1 MQRYIMLML
10 VFLASL
16 LPAAAQ
22 AWWQPDWNFR
32 KPISIDAT
40 AEGANLA
47 TSLGR
52 TPVLVRLHTGNFVF
66 DGVNDN
72 GSDLR
77 FVLED
82 DKTVLNHQIEMFN
95 PMLGIAMVWIDVP
108 EIQAGAKQTIWMYY
122 GNAAA
127 PQASNGQISFDPNYT
142 LVYHFNGAADAPPR
156 DSTAY
161 ANHGQTQPAAYI
173 DGVIGRSVQF
183 TGQGPL
189 MLPASPSLETPAGAP
204 FTFSSWL
211 RVDQVVGEQL
221 VLARHEGT
229 ASFLVGLD
237 QGVPFV
243 EVNGQRAQATQGLSP
258 STWAHL
264 AVVADG
270 NQVQLLIN
278 GSPAASLAGSLP
290 AFTGVTAIGGD
301 VPRTAPVAVQAQ
313 TADAGDAAPAAEAPV
328 VRSFSPFVGAMDEIR
343 LSKVARPAAQLEVE
357 ALSQGSESR
366 LVAYG
371 EDEQQSGFG
380 FGALGY
386 LLSAVPLD
394 AWIVLAVLAF
404 MMVHSWTIMIQ
415 KSRTASRLE
424 KGNAVFRERFA
435 QVGTQLEALADAKP
449 DAGTQQALD
458 NAPLWKIYSTAIH
471 EVRKRRAES
480 GSSTLSAEAIESI
493 HAAME
498 SVRTYQAQGLA
509 SRMGALS
516 NAIAGGPYIGLFGT
530 VLGIMVVFLGTAMA
544 GDVNINAIAPGM
556 AAALL
561 ATAAGL
567 FVAIPALF
575 GYNRILGR
583 NKVLNAEMRM
593 FTQEFSTRLAES
605 YGASH
610 SERNKKSGA
619 AALPVSGVSPQA
631 GASGI
636 HQ

>member
-10 VFLASL
+10 VFFASL

-22 AWWQPDWNFR
+22 AWWQPDWNYR
-32 KPISIDAT
+32 KPITIDASS
-40 AEGANLA
+40 EGANLS
-47 TSLGR
+47 TGLGR
-52 TPVLVRLHTGNFVF
+52 TPVLIRLHTGNFVF

-95 PMLGIAMVWIDVP
+95 PLLGIAMVWVDLP
-108 EIQAGAKQTIWMYY
+108 EVAAGQQQTIWMYY
-122 GNAAA
+122 GNEAA
-127 PQASNGQISFDPNYT
+127 PQASNGQITFDPNYT

-161 ANHGQTQPAAYI
+161 ANHAQTLPSSYI

-183 TGQGPL
+183 AGDAAL
-189 MLPASPSLETPAGAP
+189 MLPASPSLDTPAGAP
-204 FTFSSWL
+204 FTFSAWL
-211 RVDQVVGEQL
+211 RPDQLVGEQL
-221 VLARHEGT
+221 VYARRDGT
-229 ASFLVGLD
+229 ASFLLGLN

-243 EVNGQRAQATQGLSP
+243 EVSGQRAQGSQALSP
-258 STWAHL
+258 STWVHFA
-264 AVVADG
+264 ASSDG

-278 GSPAASLAGSLP
+278 GSPVASLAGGLP
-290 AFTGVTAIGGD
+290 ALSGVTAIGGD
-301 VPRTAPVAVQAQ
+301 TARSPAPVAATTEGDTDE
-313 TADAGDAAPAAEAPV
+313 TASAAPV
-328 VRSFSPFVGAMDEIR
+328 VRSFANYVGALDELR
-343 LSKVARPAAQLEVE
+343 LSKVARAAPALHID

-366 LVAYG
+366 LVVYG

-394 AWIVLAVLAF
+394 AWIVLAVLAA
-404 MMVHSWTIMIQ
+404 MLVHSWIIMLE
-415 KSRTASRLE
+415 KSRTAARLE

-435 QVGTQLEALADAKP
+435 QLGTQLEALADAKP
-449 DAGTQQALD
+449 DETTQKALD
-458 NAPLWKIYSTAIH
+458 SAPLWKLYTTAIR
-471 EVRKRRAES
+471 EVRKRQTET
-480 GSSTLSAEAIESI
+480 GSTALSPAAIESI
-493 HAAME
+493 RASMD
-498 SVRTYQAQGLA
+498 SVRTYEQQSLS

-516 NAIAGGPYIGLFGT
+516 NAIAGGPYIGLLGT

-575 GYNRILGR
+575 GYNRISGR
-583 NKVLNAEMRM
+583 NKVISAEMRV
-593 FTQEFSTRLAES
+593 FTEEFSTRLAES
-605 YGASH
+605 YGVGSVERTKKTAKESAPLTTAASVQ
-610 SERNKKSGA
+610 A
-619 AALPVSGVSPQA
+619 AAPET
-631 GASGI
+631 
-636 HQ
+636 H

>member
-22 AWWQPDWNFR
+22 AWWQPDWNYR
-32 KPISIDAT
+32 KPITIDASP
-40 AEGANLA
+40 AGANLSS
-47 TSLGR
+47 SLGR

-77 FVLED
+77 FVLQD

-95 PMLGIAMVWIDVP
+95 PLLGIAMIWVDMP
-108 EIQAGAKQTIWMYY
+108 EILATEPQTIWMYY

-127 PQASNGQISFDPNYT
+127 PQTSNGQISFDPNYT

-161 ANHGQTQPAAYI
+161 ANHAQTQPTAYI
-173 DGVIGRSVQF
+173 DGVVGRSAQF
-183 TGQGPL
+183 GGEAAL
-189 MLPASPSLETPAGAP
+189 MLPASPSLALPAGAP
-204 FTFSSWL
+204 FTFSAWL
-211 RVDQVVGEQL
+211 RPDQLVGEQL
-221 VLARHEGT
+221 IYARREGA
-229 ASFLVGLD
+229 ASFLLGLN
-237 QGVPFV
+237 QGVPFI
-243 EVNGQRAQATQGLSP
+243 EVNGQRAQAGQAVSP
-258 STWAHL
+258 SRWVH
-264 AVVADG
+264 VAATTDG
-270 NQVQLLIN
+270 AQMQLLIDGN
-278 GSPAASLAGSLP
+278 VAATLAGGLP
-290 AFTGVTAIGGD
+290 AFNGVAAIGGD
-301 VPRTAPVAVQAQ
+301 IIRASAASSDSSVEVAEGAEAVTAPRTYAN
-313 TADAGDAAPAAEAPV
+313 
-328 VRSFSPFVGAMDEIR
+328 FVGALDELR
-343 LSKVARPAAQLEVE
+343 LSKVARPVTALYVD

-366 LVAYG
+366 LVVYG

-394 AWIVLAVLAF
+394 AWVVLGVLAIML
-404 MMVHSWTIMIQ
+404 VHSWIIMVE
-415 KSRTASRLE
+415 KSRTAGRLE

-435 QVGTQLEALADAKP
+435 QLGTQLEALADAKP
-449 DAGTQQALD
+449 DATTQQALD
-458 NAPLWKIYSTAIH
+458 KAPLWKLYTTAIR
-471 EVRKRRAES
+471 EVRKRQTET
-480 GSSTLSAEAIESI
+480 GSTALSSAAIDSI
-493 HAAME
+493 RAAMD
-498 SVRTYQAQGLA
+498 SVRTYEAQSLS

-516 NAIAGGPYIGLFGT
+516 NAIAGGPYIGLLGT

-583 NKVLNAEMRM
+583 NKALSAEMRV
-593 FTQEFSTRLAES
+593 FIEEFSTRLAES
-605 YGASH
+605 YGAAAQ
-610 SERNKKSGA
+610 ERTKKIKESPSVATGVNLHA
-619 AALPVSGVSPQA
+619 PVSGTQ
-631 GASGI
+631 
-636 HQ
+636 Q